1 MAVAAPAGPPVGFKC
16 ATVEPFT
23 RELLKLWAFVPGPGL
38 VHEAARSRRRPG
50 ARMASLS
57 ADDGSSGAVVTLTLT
72 RVAVAR
78 LLVAVAPLLVAVP
91 PLLADRGVHD
101 VVAPSNRLGM
111 TAIRVGSATSA
122 ATTATVRGFTGA
134 ILRYGAE

>member
-1 MAVAAPAGPPVGFKC
+1 
-16 ATVEPFT
+16 
-23 RELLKLWAFVPGPGL
+23 
-38 VHEAARSRRRPG
+38 
-50 ARMASLS
+50 MASLS

-134 ILRYGAE
+134 ILRYGAEVRGHGSPSVQRGETTLVAPQPAVGSMVAALGGQG

>member
-1 MAVAAPAGPPVGFKC
+1 
-16 ATVEPFT
+16 
-23 RELLKLWAFVPGPGL
+23 
-38 VHEAARSRRRPG
+38 
-50 ARMASLS
+50 MASLS

-122 ATTATVRGFTGA
+122 ATTATVRGFTGPSSGTGPKCGGMVDRPSEGVNPPMA
-134 ILRYGAE
+134 H